1 MRGAF
6 AALPPLVDIA
16 DLLALPGGPLGDPPP
31 AQPGGAAEM
40 VLGEPREL
48 ITVRP
53 FAPADANRRRSSR
66 NSRTTA

>member
-31 AQPGGAAEM
+31 GGAAEM
-40 VLGEPREL
+40 VPGEPREL
-48 ITVRP
+48 ITVCP